1 MGSHRSPVSRCP
13 YQGHAGPFLEGDL
26 TLGSVSTGWRKYH
39 FERQSTVQRPCSLAA
54 WTCRP
59 GVGSKYKKG
68 RVWISNYVTAANVRS
83 SLLIQRF
90 SADARLRRARCGQR
104 RDLCLRAIWVLRCV
118 WQGSLALGAAA
129 HTAKALAWLNFHRSI
144 WLLQFCDNRR
154 HLFLCDKT
162 DLGCDGNFVEKPFH
176 WVILYLFGQLVTV
189 EFTAISTIGSL
200 SLEGLRPFTTCVY
213 IYIHIYLHI
222 YIYTIHVHTDIY
234 NI

>member
-90 SADARLRRARCGQR
+90 SADARLRRASVGSGGIC
-104 RDLCLRAIWVLRCV
+104 VLEPFGCFGV
-118 WQGSLALGAAA
+118 WQGSLALGVAA
-129 HTAKALAWLNFHRSI
+129 HTSQAVWP
-144 WLLQFCDNRR
+144 D
-154 HLFLCDKT
+154 LFPSQHPAAPVLWQQVTSLLCDKT
-162 DLGCDGNFVEKPFH
+162 EGSVRQGQDWEAFSLSDFVS
-176 WVILYLFGQLVTV
+176 FGQLVTV
-189 EFTAISTIGSL
+189 GFTAISTIGSR

-213 IYIHIYLHI
+213 IYTYI
-222 YIYTIHVHTDIY
+222 YIYIYIHHTCPYRHI
-234 NI
+234 